1 MEPRLT
7 STFTPPRPVCS
18 FDIFKT
24 LKLKICLRLHEN
36 EDVFRL
42 SSAVGAERPYENKY
56 EDKYRGGKNAK
67 AYISDAS
74 LKRFHAEDTH

>member
-1 MEPRLT
+1 M
-7 STFTPPRPVCS
+7 CS

-24 LKLKICLRLHEN
+24 LKLKICLRLHKN

-42 SSAVGAERPYENKY
+42 SSAVRAERPYEKKY
-56 EDKYRGGKNAK
+56 EDKYRGEKNAK
-67 AYISDAS
+67 TYISDAS